1 MFSTTRRTALFALPL
16 AAAMLTMVGCGSD
29 TDNAAEASDS
39 NTLFFSAIPDDNK
52 TELAQRYQLLADY
65 LSEKLEV
72 EVAYNPS
79 SNYTA
84 SVEAFKA
91 GDIQLAWFGG
101 GSGVQART
109 AVEGANAIAQG
120 KVDPQYKSY
129 FIANVNSGLMPSEDF
144 PMGMEGKTFTFGSS
158 GSTSGR
164 IMPEYFLKEA
174 TGKGPEEFFGHPNKF
189 SGSHDLTAEQVQDG
203 TVQCGAMN
211 YKTYDRLVASGK
223 IDPAKCIK
231 IWTTP
236 DYPDYNWT
244 AHPDLEKRF
253 GAGFTEKLQK
263 VLVGITDPEILLA
276 LDRPEGI
283 IAATNA
289 DFQPV
294 ADTMKILGLLR

>member
-1 MFSTTRRTALFALPL
+1 
-16 AAAMLTMVGCGSD
+16 MLTMVGCGSD

>member
-16 AAAMLTMVGCGSD
+16 AAMLTLVGCSSD
-29 TDNAAEASDS
+29 SGDAAEASES
-39 NTLFFSAIPDDNK
+39 GTLYFSAIPDDNK
-52 TELAQRYQLLADY
+52 TELAARYQLLADY

-72 EVAYNPS
+72 KVAYNPS
-79 SNYTA
+79 SNYSA
-84 SVEAFKA
+84 SVESFKA

-109 AVEGANAIAQG
+109 AVEGAHAIAQG

-129 FIANVNSGLMPSEDF
+129 FIANVDSGLTPSDDF
-144 PMGMEGKTFTFGSS
+144 PMGMEGKTFTFGSP

-211 YKTYDRLVASGK
+211 YKTYDRLVANGK

-263 VLVGITDPEILLA
+263 VLIEITDAEILKA
-276 LDRPEGI
+276 LDRPEGLI
-283 IAATNA
+283 VATDA

-294 ADTMKILGLLR
+294 ADTMKELGLLR